1 MLPVNVFPTWM
12 MYLCGA
18 VCYLK
23 LQRPLPLKY
32 IQLCLMGRMIYDF
45 FHKLVYRLPMM
56 MSKIQAALISPYHG
70 GSHRAWAEGLQAFMQ
85 HDVTLLTLP
94 ARFWKWRMHGGAVTL
109 ARRFLA
115 QEQRPDVILTTDML
129 DVTTFLALTRP
140 FTAHT
145 PIALYMH
152 ENQLTYPLSANSA
165 EGAMRRQHGE
175 RDLHY
180 AFVNYASMLA
190 ADVVLFNSQFHLD
203 SWLRA
208 LPRFLRRYPEFNE
221 LNSVE
226 TVRQKSRVLPVGVDF
241 GRLEMREEGRSQSP
255 LVLWNQRWEYDKNP
269 TMFFQALFT
278 LADEGIPFQVALCG
292 EQFGKR
298 PSIFAEAVAR
308 LGERLIHIGYAQP
321 DHYRQLLWAADV
333 TVSTA
338 HHEFFGIS
346 ILEAIYCHTFPIL
359 PHRLSY
365 PELIPE
371 SYHWRCL
378 YEDEAGL
385 LPRLRWAL
393 QQREAARQIAG
404 ELATAVAGYGWSH
417 MSARYDDVL
426 AQLVE
431 R

>member
-1 MLPVNVFPTWM
+1 M
-12 MYLCGA
+12 
-18 VCYLK
+18 
-23 LQRPLPLKY
+23 
-32 IQLCLMGRMIYDF
+32 
-45 FHKLVYRLPMM
+45 
-56 MSKIQAALISPYHG
+56 QAALISPYHG
-70 GSHRAWAEGLQAFMQ
+70 GSHRAWAEGLQAFTQ

-152 ENQLTYPLSANSA
+152 ENQLTYPLSANPN

-203 SWLRA
+203 SWLHA

-241 GRLEMREEGRSQSP
+241 GRLEMGEEGRSQSP

-269 TMFFQALFT
+269 TMFFEALFT

-321 DHYRQLLWAADV
+321 DHYRQLLWTADV

-346 ILEAIYCHTFPIL
+346 VLEAIYCHTFPIL